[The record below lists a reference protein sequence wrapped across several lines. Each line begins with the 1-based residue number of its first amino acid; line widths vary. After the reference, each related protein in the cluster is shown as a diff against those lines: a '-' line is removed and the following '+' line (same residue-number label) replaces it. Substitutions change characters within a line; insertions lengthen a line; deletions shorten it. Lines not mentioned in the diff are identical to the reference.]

1 MLSSLAT
8 LAVAISVIGVL
19 KFLLVFA
26 VIVLL
31 IVGVKYLFGLAGWTI
46 PQPIWVVLGVII
58 FLLLLIWL
66 LSGGTGI
73 SLT

>member
-1 MLSSLAT
+1 MLS

-46 PQPIWVVLGVII
+46 PQPIWVVLGVIL
-58 FLLLLIWL
+58 FLVLLIWL
-66 LSGGTGI
+66 LSGGTGN